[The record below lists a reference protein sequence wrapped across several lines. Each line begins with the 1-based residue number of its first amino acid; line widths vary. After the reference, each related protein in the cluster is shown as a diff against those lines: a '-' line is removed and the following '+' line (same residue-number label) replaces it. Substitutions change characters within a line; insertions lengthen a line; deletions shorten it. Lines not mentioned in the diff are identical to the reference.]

1 MPLIDSHTHGSFC
14 WIELGASSQDAAK
27 RFYGDLFGWH
37 STDLP
42 LDGESVYTLFHIQNR
57 NVAGCY
63 QLDPKQHL
71 GVPPHWMTYIQAENA
86 DATAERAVSLGAK
99 LIVDPFDVFDL
110 GRMAALQD
118 PCGAYFCLWQ
128 PLAHRGIAIS
138 GVPGA
143 PCWFELLTPN
153 PERAREFYTQL
164 FAWDIH
170 PGHEGNYLHISAGGR
185 ESGGILPLSAAG
197 DDTPCHWAP
206 YFLVDDCDT
215 TATRAREMG
224 AQWCMEPTTLP
235 GVGRLA
241 TVKDPQGAVFSF
253 IQPAVPAE
261 NAAKSER
268 G

>member
-14 WIELGASSQDAAK
+14 WIELGASDLDAAK
-27 RFYGDLFGWH
+27 RFYGDLFGWR
-37 STDLP
+37 STDSP
-42 LDGESVYTLFHIQNR
+42 IDDSAVYTLFHIQNR

-86 DATAERAVSLGAK
+86 DASAERATSLGAK
-99 LIVDPFDVFDL
+99 LIVDPFDIFDL

-128 PLAHRGIAIS
+128 PLRHHGIAIE

-143 PCWFELLTPN
+143 PCWFELATPD
-153 PERAREFYTQL
+153 PERARDFYTQL
-164 FAWDIH
+164 FAWETYSR
-170 PGHEGNYLHISAGGR
+170 HEENYLHIKAGGR
-185 ESGGILPLSAAG
+185 ESGGILPLSAIG
-197 DDTPCHWAP
+197 KDVPPHWVP
-206 YFLVDDCDT
+206 YFLTADCDA

-241 TVKDPQGAVFSF
+241 TVKDPQGAVFSL
-253 IQPAVPAE
+253 IHPATPAVD
-261 NAAKSER
+261 AA
-268 G
+268 